1 LPSDELAAITQ
12 GAVLADLETAL
23 ETIGKQMGF
32 SPNLSWTHY
41 RTLCKVEHRSER
53 RFHEIES

>member
-1 LPSDELAAITQ
+1 LAAITQ